1 MEVKPMHLDD
11 EQVQRLL
18 HGELEP
24 AGERQARQHLG
35 ACNDCRTLVDEA
47 RAEEHRIFSLLRE
60 VDHPPPVADP
70 RVVLDA
76 GSRPR
81 TQWGRWAAGILL
93 VAAAGGAAYATPGSP
108 LPAALDRLMAMLAP
122 SQPRA
127 GTDTAATDTAAADTA
142 PPGAGI
148 AVTPGDRL
156 TIRFLVEGDSVFA
169 TLWLTDADEVVVRA
183 VTGAATFSSDV
194 DRLLVRSAGTAGFE
208 ILIPR
213 SAPWVD
219 VLAGD
224 TLVFRKQAAR
234 LVTRTGPG
242 ADGRY
247 RLILSSPAPP
257 DSVR

>member
-11 EQVQRLL
+11 ERVQRLL

-24 AGERQARQHLG
+24 AGERLARQHLA
-35 ACNDCRTLVDEA
+35 ACNDCRTLVDQA

-60 VDHPPPVADP
+60 VDHPPPDADP
-70 RVVLDA
+70 RVVLAA
-76 GSRPR
+76 GGRPR

-93 VAAAGGAAYATPGSP
+93 VAAAGGAAYAAPGSP
-108 LPAALDRLMAMLAP
+108 LPAALDRLVAILAP
-122 SQPRA
+122 TQPPA
-127 GTDTAATDTAAADTA
+127 GTDPAATDAA

-156 TIRFLVEGDSVFA
+156 TIRFVVEGDGAFA
-169 TLWLTDADEVVVRA
+169 TLSLIDGDEAVVRA
-183 VTGAATFSSDV
+183 VAGAATFTSDV
-194 DRLLVRSAGTAGFE
+194 DRLSVRSAGTARFE

-213 SAPWVD
+213 SAPWVE

-224 TLVFRKQAAR
+224 TPVFRKRADR
-234 LVTRTGPG
+234 VVTQTGPG

-247 RLILSSPAPP
+247 RLILSSPATPGSP
-257 DSVR
+257 R

>member
-1 MEVKPMHLDD
+1 MEAKPMHLDD

-24 AGERQARQHLG
+24 AGEQLARQHLA

-70 RVVLDA
+70 RVVLAA
-76 GSRPR
+76 GSRPH

-122 SQPRA
+122 TQPRA
-127 GTDTAATDTAAADTA
+127 STETAATDTA
-142 PPGAGI
+142 PPRAGI

-194 DRLLVRSAGTAGFE
+194 DRLLVRGAGTAGFE

-234 LVTRTGPG
+234 LVTQARPG

-247 RLILSSPAPP
+247 PLILSSTTPS
-257 DSVR
+257 DSAR